1 VEFDCSASL
10 DYNVCSGC
18 RAAYSQTTN
27 YSGMLAALLAAQAE
41 GRHVTLYPASG
52 GASLQ
57 TLVDAS
63 ADNFWALPISLVAI
77 EPN

>member
-1 VEFDCSASL
+1 
-10 DYNVCSGC
+10 
-18 RAAYSQTTN
+18 
-27 YSGMLAALLAAQAE
+27 MLAVLLAAQAE

-63 ADNFWALPISLVAI
+63 VDNFWALPISLVAI